1 MEGNGLENK
10 ESSSL
15 WGNSQTQTQQPQI
28 RLFRRVKMV
37 PEEILVGEREEPEVE
52 FDGLSEL
59 FAGLEYGKRSQF
71 QKRVSEVKKI
81 NRVTNGDKSPT

>member
-1 MEGNGLENK
+1 
-10 ESSSL
+10 
-15 WGNSQTQTQQPQI
+15 
-28 RLFRRVKMV
+28 MV